1 MGAEV
6 PTRDWRL
13 SSLLLVNR
21 AREALPKD
29 WLPLWSPA
37 VRSSLNLPCG
47 SADSHRCL
55 NTRQDPEGTQRERR
69 AGLCSIPRSLVV
81 GGNVMQTVMRSCAV
95 TLILAFSERLRVPV
109 PRPATITCKDCE
121 KLLRPPCLSFLIC
134 KQMGIGLL
142 GELN

>member
-1 MGAEV
+1 M

-29 WLPLWSPA
+29 WLPLGAPA

-55 NTRQDPEGTQRERR
+55 TRQDPEEDSERR
-69 AGLCSIPRSLVV
+69 AGLCSIPEALVV
-81 GGNVMQTVMRSCAV
+81 GGNDADSAERLWGV
-95 TLILAFSERLRVPV
+95 TLILAPERLRVQSQ
-109 PRPATITCKDCE
+109 TCHS
-121 KLLRPPCLSFLIC
+121 LLARIVKSY
-134 KQMGIGLL
+134 
-142 GELN
+142 